1 MGDFE
6 GVFIL
11 IRRTDKRRALI
22 RRDLVLTDRTME
34 TGSRYEIRVASGEFR
49 KDSRVKLLLVA
60 RD

>member
-22 RRDLVLTDRTME
+22 RRDLVLTDNIME
-34 TGSRYEIRVASGEFR
+34 TGSRYEWRVSKRFET
-49 KDSRVKLLLVA
+49 
-60 RD
+60 